1 MRFQAGIQ
9 IILLI
14 IAVVI
19 VFTVIKPKFEQISYL
34 QNEMVTYQNA
44 LDNISRYN
52 QRLQSLINQANSMSA
67 EERASLHR
75 YLPDEI
81 DALAVGRDIAN
92 IAAEN
97 NLLLLDIEPSSA
109 VRINTSIAAEAASS
123 PEMADPNPVSVP
135 DEVFQNGE
143 DNSGQTGGGMFAQR
157 FKVSAVGS
165 YEQMKAMLADLERN
179 NYPLRL
185 VEFEFNQNEEKEN
198 SLLMEYTLT
207 VETYSLSSE

>member
-9 IILLI
+9 IFLLI
-14 IAVVI
+14 VAVVI
-19 VFTVIKPKFEQISYL
+19 VFTVIKPKFEEISYL

-52 QRLQSLINQANSMSA
+52 QRLQALINQANAMST

-92 IAAEN
+92 IAEEN
-97 NLLLLDIEPSSA
+97 NLLLLDIEPSA
-109 VRINTSIAAEAASS
+109 VVRINTTVAAEAGNGT
-123 PEMADPNPVSVP
+123 EMVGVSDPAAT
-135 DEVFQNGE
+135 DDVFQNGAGTTDE
-143 DNSGQTGGGMFAQR
+143 STSGGMFAQR
-157 FKVSAVGS
+157 FKISVVGR
-165 YEQMKAMLADLERN
+165 YEQMKEMLADIERN

-185 VEFEFNQNEEKEN
+185 VDFEFNLNEEG
-198 SLLMEYTLT
+198 SQLTEYTLT
-207 VETYSLSSE
+207 VESYALSGE